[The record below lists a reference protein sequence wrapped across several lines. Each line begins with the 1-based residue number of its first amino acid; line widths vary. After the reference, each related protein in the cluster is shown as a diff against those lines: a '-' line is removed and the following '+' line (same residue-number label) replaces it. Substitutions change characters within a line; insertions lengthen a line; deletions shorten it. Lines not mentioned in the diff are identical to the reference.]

1 MGIRKEEE
9 KERERERHRRKIL
22 CWFGGEVR
30 RDFGLY
36 IGLIRLRDTLD

>member
-9 KERERERHRRKIL
+9 KERERDRRKIL

-36 IGLIRLRDTLD
+36 ISLIRLRDTLD